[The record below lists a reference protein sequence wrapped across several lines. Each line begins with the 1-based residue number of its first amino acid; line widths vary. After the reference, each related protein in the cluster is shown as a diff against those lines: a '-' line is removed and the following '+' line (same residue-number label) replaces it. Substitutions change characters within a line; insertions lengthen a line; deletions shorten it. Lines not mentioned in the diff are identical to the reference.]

1 MADLTEKQRVA
12 LETIG
17 NFILYWTSNV
27 REQARMENAAWD
39 YVTQDHVLTDE
50 EEI

>member
-1 MADLTEKQRVA
+1 MSELTDKQAAA

-27 REQARMENAAWD
+27 REQARMERAAWD
-39 YVTQDHVLTDE
+39 YITQDHTFE
-50 EEI
+50 ESEA